1 MEDIP
6 SPALSLPLKTIKYF
20 SGLVAGVLWKIL
32 ETTRPRRTFL
42 VTEEYINTLN
52 QREMLVNTLFFFFF
66 SASLKVTS
74 YNSSNITSFYVIIK
88 KINKKINRERH

>member
-20 SGLVAGVLWKIL
+20 GGLVAGVLWKIL

-52 QREMLVNTLFFFFF
+52 QREMLVNTFFFFF
-66 SASLKVTS
+66 RIFKGDKL
-74 YNSSNITSFYVIIK
+74 
-88 KINKKINRERH
+88 